1 MIDAGLDQIDAG
13 FVFYVDDLNV
23 AAYNRHVL
31 EITELL
37 IDGKLRRCPY
47 AIFFRMRKSYF
58 ETPVSSCKPTTLP
71 LTTKRWRARKA
82 FFQVRHGV
90 HDKLQ

>member
-47 AIFFRMRKSYF
+47 AIFF
-58 ETPVSSCKPTTLP
+58 
-71 LTTKRWRARKA
+71 
-82 FFQVRHGV
+82 G
-90 HDKLQ
+90 

>member
-13 FVFYVDDLNV
+13 FVFCVDDLNV

-31 EITELL
+31 ETTELL

-47 AIFFRMRKSYF
+47 VIFF
-58 ETPVSSCKPTTLP
+58 
-71 LTTKRWRARKA
+71 
-82 FFQVRHGV
+82 G
-90 HDKLQ
+90 